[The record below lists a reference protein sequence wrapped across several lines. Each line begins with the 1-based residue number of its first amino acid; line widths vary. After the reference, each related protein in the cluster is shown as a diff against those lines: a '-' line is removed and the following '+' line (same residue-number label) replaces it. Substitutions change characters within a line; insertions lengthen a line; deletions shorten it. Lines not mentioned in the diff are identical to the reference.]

1 VFIALVAAVALF
13 CAQKTTVA
21 RGDAIAAEL
30 LESNPLLSGMEC
42 DRDVPL
48 GLSGATFG
56 CKAHFKNGNEV
67 DYTLAMD
74 RAGQIRVVE
83 HGETRSAP
91 QIKKTTDP
99 WGD

>member
-42 DRDVPL
+42 DRSVPL
-48 GLSGATFG
+48 GMTGATFA
-56 CKAHFKNGNEV
+56 CKAHFKSGNEV
-67 DYTLAMD
+67 DYKLKMD
-74 RAGQIRVVE
+74 RAGQIRVVD
-83 HGETRSAP
+83 HGETKSAP